1 MWALGLLFF
10 YLFYRV
16 AIVYYLGMYFKPSM
30 KRPMGSIYGWFH
42 PTIISISV
50 VLFLASAFFFFLT
63 NPWLAIVPF
72 PLTAIFL
79 YVFVDRIMR
88 QRKQMLEK
96 AVEIQVTMERE
107 GRPQSEINKAVYLG
121 VTGEV
126 YSLGSDTGGPSLS
139 EFKSFVLFC
148 VLSQTMGFDAFEE
161 LSEKIRREGMGK
173 RYVSESDKIE
183 AAIDAL
189 YAKKVKEHEAYEA
202 YRKARS

>member
-16 AIVYYLGMYFKPSM
+16 AIVYYLGMYFKPSL
-30 KRPMGSIYGWFH
+30 KRPMGSIYRWFH
-42 PTIISISV
+42 PTVITVSV
-50 VLFLASAFFFFLT
+50 VLFLASVFFFFLT
-63 NPWLAIVPF
+63 NPWLVIVPF

-79 YVFVDRIMR
+79 YAFVDRVNR
-88 QRKQMLEK
+88 QRQQMLEK

-107 GRPQSEINKAVYLG
+107 GRPQSEIDKAVYLG

-126 YSLGSDTGGPSLS
+126 YPLETDCAEPGLS
-139 EFKSFVLFC
+139 ELKSFMLYC
-148 VLSQTMGFDAFEE
+148 VLSRTMGFDAHEE

-173 RYVSESDKIE
+173 HYVSESDKIE

-189 YAKKVKEHEAYEA
+189 YAKKVKEHEAYESF
-202 YRKARS
+202 RKARS

>member
-1 MWALGLLFF
+1 MWMLGLVLF

-16 AIVYYLGMYFKPSM
+16 AIVFYLGMYFKPSLE
-30 KRPMGSIYGWFH
+30 RPMGSIYGWFH

-79 YVFVDRIMR
+79 YAFMERISRRR
-88 QRKQMLEK
+88 QQMLEK

-126 YSLGSDTGGPSLS
+126 YPLETDLDL
-139 EFKSFVLFC
+139 KSFMLGC
-148 VLSQTMGFDAFEE
+148 VLSQTMGFDAHAE
-161 LSEKIRREGMGK
+161 LMEKIKREEMGK
-173 RYVSESDKIE
+173 HYVSESDKIE

-189 YAKKVKEHEAYEA
+189 YAKKVKEHEMYEA
-202 YRKARS
+202 FRKVKP